1 VTGDFAADIL
11 CEDLTQATGWPS
23 GALLTSVSKTLTI
36 DIRRS
41 AGAGTFYVA
50 TVAAVEY

>member
-1 VTGDFAADIL
+1 
-11 CEDLTQATGWPS
+11 
-23 GALLTSVSKTLTI
+23 VSKTLTI